1 MLPQTNVEVLTQLT
15 DLLGQMSDEQYKKPL
30 KQLHDNSIGQHVRHI
45 VEFYQC
51 LLRGYI
57 SGTVNYDNR
66 ERKAQIETDRYFTL
80 QVLEAIIGKLTFW
93 EEDKMLMLATSYD
106 GEELLE
112 IPTSFNRELVYLIE
126 HTIHHLA
133 IIKIGLNEA
142 FPTIEIPENFG
153 VAYSTIRFKEK

>member
-1 MLPQTNVEVLTQLT
+1 VL
-15 DLLGQMSDEQYKKPL
+15 G
-30 KQLHDNSIGQHVRHI
+30 
-45 VEFYQC
+45 
-51 LLRGYI
+51 
-57 SGTVNYDNR
+57 
-66 ERKAQIETDRYFTL
+66 
-80 QVLEAIIGKLTFW
+80 AIIGKLTFW